1 MRRRERGDLL
11 RKYKIFETERFAC
24 DLKLLARSGRAELEE
39 KLHEYVY
46 AQLKKEPHFGLNIKK
61 LRGWTPTTWRY
72 RVGAWRFFYIIDEE
86 TRVVNMIAASHR
98 KEAYR

>member
-1 MRRRERGDLL
+1 MQKREGGGLSL
-11 RKYKIFETERFAC
+11 KYKIFETRRFSC
-24 DLKLLARSGRAELEE
+24 DLKLLARSGHAQLEE

-46 AQLKKEPHFGLNIKK
+46 QQLKEEPHFGLNIKK

-72 RVGAWRFFYIIDEE
+72 RVGNWRFFYIINEE
-86 TRVVNMIAASHR
+86 THVVSMITASHR